1 MVKLFDEIIEN
12 KEYRERI
19 IKFFRLPIR
28 LSVTKEKFLSD
39 LEFIKQTDIEWY
51 NKIINYTEHDFNKL
65 AKEQNTDEP
74 DFTMENILE
83 PLLKDIQ
90 ETEQWKSFVEKDYS
104 DVLNGYEG
112 ITSTHGFYKKENDGK
127 CFVSIDLRSANWQSL
142 QSIVGFKESY
152 EELIQKHT
160 DNLIPPIS
168 KTFRTKITG
177 ILGAKNIMNY
187 NQKLLN
193 DNKYNILNSIEKN
206 TRIDLVNEVPF
217 AFYAD
222 EFLIEI
228 DKETL
233 AKLNSLNLDNL
244 ESEVYNETGVR
255 VHITPF
261 MLKWLGINKGCAKI
275 YKDGFEIL
283 NISKDILLIMN
294 KLMADIE
301 IKEIDFEG
309 IKLKNKTKEEFV
321 GEIEIA
327 LNSLKELVEEG

>member
-1 MVKLFDEIIEN
+1 MIKFNKIIEN
-12 KEYRERI
+12 KEYRERV

-28 LSVTKEKFLSD
+28 LSVSKEKFLSD
-39 LEFIKQTDIEWY
+39 LEFIKETEGEWY
-51 NKIINYTEHDFNKL
+51 NTIINYTEHDFNKL
-65 AKEQNTDEP
+65 AKEQGTSEP

-83 PLLKDIQ
+83 PLLEDL
-90 ETEQWKSFVEKDYS
+90 ENTEEWKAFIDKDYS
-104 DVLNGYEG
+104 DVLNDYEG

-127 CFVSIDLRSANWQSL
+127 HFVSIDLKSANWQSL
-142 QSIVGFKESY
+142 QNIIGFNESY
-152 EELIQKHT
+152 EDLIKQYT

-177 ILGAKNIMNY
+177 MLGARNIMHY
-187 NQKLLN
+187 NKKLLN
-193 DNKYNILNSIEKN
+193 DNKYNILEAILTHSE
-206 TRIDLVNEVPF
+206 IDLVNEVPF

-233 AKLNSLNLDNL
+233 DKLNSLNL
-244 ESEVYNETGVR
+244 SELQDKVHEKTDIQT
-255 VHITPF
+255 HITPF
-261 MLKWLGINKGCAKI
+261 TLKWLGINKSCAKI

-294 KLMADIE
+294 KILTGAE

-309 IKLKNKTKEEFV
+309 IKLKSQTKEDFIDEV
-321 GEIEIA
+321 KAA
-327 LNSLKELVEEG
+327 LELIG